1 MIIRCKY
8 KNNFNTGPFYPLY
21 FFRKIKWIPIVMI
34 YISFQYDGKLIFQSP
49 NNKRL
54 KLTEVESSENQKK

>member
-1 MIIRCKY
+1 
-8 KNNFNTGPFYPLY
+8 
-21 FFRKIKWIPIVMI
+21 MI

-54 KLTEVESSENQKK
+54 KLTEVESSENQKKIIMERRNTYKILIFNIQFLIF